1 LRPHLLEE
9 TYEALETIDRGDRAA
24 LEEELGDLLLQ
35 VLMHAEVGAREETFT
50 LGDVVEHIARK
61 LVRRHPHVFG
71 DATARTAEEVY
82 RNWEALKQAEKPR
95 ASILDGVPR
104 TLPALA
110 ASQAIQGR
118 ARRVGFDWPDLRGPL
133 EKLQEEVAELA
144 GAENQGDREA
154 EFGDVLFT
162 LVNVADRLGVDAEQ
176 ALRAANEKFRRR
188 FGRLEE
194 LARERG
200 LALQS
205 LGLEALDRLWEEAKA
220 EVG

>member
-1 LRPHLLEE
+1 
-9 TYEALETIDRGDRAA
+9 
-24 LEEELGDLLLQ
+24 
-35 VLMHAEVGAREETFT
+35 
-50 LGDVVEHIARK
+50 
-61 LVRRHPHVFG
+61 
-71 DATARTAEEVY
+71 VY